1 MSLQKR
7 IEKAVQT
14 LKDFQNAV
22 DDAKHQTGDILIS
35 ISDFIDDDLD
45 DLVEELNEISSEVG
59 DVEEKLEVLGI
70 ALDELKEGSES
81 V

>member
-1 MSLQKR
+1 MSLMKR
-7 IEKAVQT
+7 IEKVTQT

-22 DDAKHQTGDILIS
+22 DDAKHTTGDILIS

-45 DLVEELNEISSEVG
+45 DLVVELDEIADEVG
-59 DVEEKLEVLGI
+59 DVEEKLEVLEI
-70 ALDELKEGSES
+70 ARDELKEGSGL